1 MLTSRIPIGAHFAI
15 YVILI
20 YVKLL
25 IIGISLGFPP
35 SHTSCLNSGDLDISQ
50 PGLVSC
56 VLPITAD
63 TVLAVL
69 AIDDVGSPGAGVI
82 GWVTSQTDG
91 QQVTFGCDVNISR
104 FVYAAICR

>member
-1 MLTSRIPIGAHFAI
+1 MAISVLGPILGATL
-15 YVILI
+15 YWGD
-20 YVKLL
+20 KQW
-25 IIGISLGFPP
+25 GFGYF
-35 SHTSCLNSGDLDISQ
+35 TA